1 MSLSSGSSDGLIFM
15 SVDNSS
21 EHSLSSSTR
30 ASSTNV
36 VLDGYEDISVVSSD
50 DDITTWPTLEYNFP
64 PSKGDFSKSKK
75 VLVKCCE
82 ITPSAT
88 EVASDDIPI
97 VAVIGTGYVGYNLVT
112 AFGEHYQVIAFDVSA
127 KRIKELS
134 HEFKCHPFI
143 TCTANPRDLSRATH
157 FLIAVPTT
165 LLANNKIDTSCI
177 ESALDT
183 IGSHA
188 RRGATVVVESS
199 VAVGMTRELLE
210 PLMRSRGLKAGMS
223 PERVDP
229 GRSSPILQE
238 IPKLVSGLD
247 NITTGSLTS
256 ISILYSKVFS
266 NLVAVSSPEVA
277 EMTKLYENCQRMVCI
292 AYANEMADACA
303 EFGISP
309 FEVCSAASTKPFGYQ
324 PMTPS
329 LGVGGH
335 CIPVNPFYL
344 FSSSLRGDTFPL
356 LRSATETMI
365 ARPAAIGD
373 RIMSSLFTSVEWRS
387 RLCVGQKPRALVCG
401 IGFKTGQSVLSN
413 SPGHALL
420 NHLSDAWKMSTDFAD
435 PLVKQ
440 EQVPSFTKL
449 NDVVEWNVENIRKYD
464 VVIVAIRQ
472 SGLDFSVLDILQKTT
487 NVNTRVHW
495 CCS

>member
-1 MSLSSGSSDGLIFM
+1 MAPCANI
-15 SVDNSS
+15 
-21 EHSLSSSTR
+21 
-30 ASSTNV
+30 
-36 VLDGYEDISVVSSD
+36 VLDGYEDVSVASSD
-50 DDITTWPTLEYNFP
+50 DETTSWPPLEYNFSS
-64 PSKGDFSKSKK
+64 SKVDFTASKK
-75 VLVKCCE
+75 VVIKSCE
-82 ITPSAT
+82 IITSRTINSYDVPT
-88 EVASDDIPI
+88 
-97 VAVIGTGYVGYNLVT
+97 VAVIGTGYVGYNLVS
-112 AFGEHYQVIAFDVSA
+112 AFGAHYRVLAFDVSA
-127 KRIKELS
+127 KRIKDLS
-134 HEFKCHPFI
+134 VEFKYHPLI
-143 TCTANPRDLSRATH
+143 TCTANPRDLSKATH

-183 IGSHA
+183 IDRYA
-188 RRGATVVVESS
+188 RRGATVVIESS
-199 VAVGMTRELLE
+199 VAVGMTRQLLE

-229 GRSSPILQE
+229 GRTSPAFQD

-247 NITTGSLTS
+247 DITTGSLAS
-256 ISILYSKVFS
+256 ISNLYSKVFS
-266 NLVAVSSPEVA
+266 SLVAVSSPEVA

-292 AYANEMADACA
+292 AYANEMADACT

-324 PMTPS
+324 SMTPS

-344 FSSSLRGDTFPL
+344 FSSSVHGDTFPL

-387 RLCVGQKPRALVCG
+387 NLSVGQQPRALVCG
-401 IGFKTGQSVLSN
+401 IGFKPGQSVLSN

-420 NHLSDAWKMSTDFAD
+420 NHLGDVWKMNADFAD

-440 EQVPSFTKL
+440 EQVPSFRKL
-449 NDVVEWNVENIRKYD
+449 DDAAEWEVESIRKYD
-464 VVIVAIRQ
+464 VVIVAMRQ
-472 SGLDFSVLDILQKTT
+472 SGLDFSVLDDLQKTT
-487 NVNTRVHW
+487 DVNTRVHW

>member
-1 MSLSSGSSDGLIFM
+1 MSLSSGSSDDGLISM
-15 SVDNSS
+15 SVYDSKINFDN
-21 EHSLSSSTR
+21 
-30 ASSTNV
+30 
-36 VLDGYEDISVVSSD
+36 
-50 DDITTWPTLEYNFP
+50 
-64 PSKGDFSKSKK
+64 
-75 VLVKCCE
+75 
-82 ITPSAT
+82 
-88 EVASDDIPI
+88 IPI

-112 AFGEHYQVIAFDVSA
+112 AFGKHYKVLAYDVSI

-134 HEFKCHPFI
+134 QEFKYHPLI

-177 ESALDT
+177 ESALD
-183 IGSHA
+183 IIDRYA

-229 GRSSPILQE
+229 GRSSPTLQE

-247 NITTGSLTS
+247 NITAGSLAS
-256 ISILYSKVFS
+256 ISNLYSKVFS

-292 AYANEMADACA
+292 AYANEMADACT

-344 FSSSLRGDTFPL
+344 FSSSRRGDTFPL

-373 RIMSSLFTSVEWRS
+373 RIMSSLFTSVEWQS
-387 RLCVGQKPRALVCG
+387 RLSVGKQPRTLVCG
-401 IGFKTGQSVLSN
+401 IGFKPGQSVLSN

-420 NHLSDAWKMSTDFAD
+420 NHLSDAWKMNADFVD

-440 EQVPSFTKL
+440 EQVPSFKKM
-449 NDVVEWNVENIRKYD
+449 NDFVEWNVDNIQKYD
-464 VVIVAIRQ
+464 VIIVAIRQ
-472 SGLDFSVLDILQKTT
+472 SGLDFSVLDTLQKTT
-487 NVNTRVHW
+487 DVSTRVHW